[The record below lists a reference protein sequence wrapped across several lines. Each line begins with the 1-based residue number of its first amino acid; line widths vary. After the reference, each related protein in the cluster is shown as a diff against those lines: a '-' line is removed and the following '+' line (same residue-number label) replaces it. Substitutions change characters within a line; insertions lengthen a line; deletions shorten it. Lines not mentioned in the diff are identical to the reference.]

1 MKLSEFVKKIEEIMP
16 LSTQEDWDNSGLL
29 VSGQKDKEI
38 TKIALALDATPENVA
53 KAKEMGSE
61 LLLSHHPIIYSPLKN
76 ICGGS
81 LVNDT
86 IISALKNDIAIY
98 SCHTPFDS
106 AARGVNFGFA
116 TLMGLENI
124 TPLAPCNNKAYGL
137 GVWGELPE
145 ALDSKGL
152 ALILKEKCHQK
163 NFVFYGFDELKTNRR
178 VKKIA
183 IVGGGAAS
191 MWGFAK
197 SVNANC
203 YITADLT
210 YHYRE
215 AALYEGLAI
224 VGADHGEMEG
234 ATIPFLKQLA
244 EEATGLPVEQ
254 IENNGTDFS
263 YGLELYKLASKTKD
277 TPLKDDPLMKLLSN
291 GVSIKTRF

>member
-1 MKLSEFVKKIEEIMP
+1 MKLSEFVKKIEEVMP

-29 VSGQKDKEI
+29 VSDGEKEI
-38 TKIALALDATPENVA
+38 TSVALALDATPENVM
-53 KAKEMGSE
+53 KAKEMGAE

-76 ICGGS
+76 IRGGS
-81 LVNDT
+81 LANDT
-86 IISALKNDIAIY
+86 IITALKNDIAIY

-124 TPLAPCNNKAYGL
+124 TPLSPCNNKNYGL

-152 ALILKEKCHQK
+152 SLILKEKCHQK
-163 NFVFYGFDELKTNRR
+163 NFVLYGFDELKTNRR
-178 VKKIA
+178 VKRIA

-191 MWGFAK
+191 MWGFAREVK
-197 SVNANC
+197 ADC

-210 YHYRE
+210 YHHRE
-215 AALYEGLAI
+215 SALHEGLAL

-234 ATIPFLKQLA
+234 ATIPFLKELA
-244 EEATGLPVEQ
+244 EEATGLPITQ
-254 IENNGTDFS
+254 LENNGRDFS
-263 YGLELYKLASKTKD
+263 YGLELYKIATKERS